1 MHETLRTLHSLLL
14 HEEIRD
20 VDCRGRGRAE
30 HDWMGRNTGS
40 WDGACDF
47 AFSHR
52 QGASQDPQPK
62 VAGIFHLSS
71 VSQLLQPIHVYTVIS
86 EISRVVTASQT

>member
-1 MHETLRTLHSLLL
+1 MMHEALQTLHSLLL
-14 HEEIRD
+14 HEEIID

-52 QGASQDPQPK
+52 QGAS
-62 VAGIFHLSS
+62 
-71 VSQLLQPIHVYTVIS
+71 
-86 EISRVVTASQT
+86 

>member
-14 HEEIRD
+14 HEEIID
-20 VDCRGRGRAE
+20 IDCRGRGRAE

-62 VAGIFHLSS
+62 VAGMIDK
-71 VSQLLQPIHVYTVIS
+71 IR
-86 EISRVVTASQT
+86 SRGER